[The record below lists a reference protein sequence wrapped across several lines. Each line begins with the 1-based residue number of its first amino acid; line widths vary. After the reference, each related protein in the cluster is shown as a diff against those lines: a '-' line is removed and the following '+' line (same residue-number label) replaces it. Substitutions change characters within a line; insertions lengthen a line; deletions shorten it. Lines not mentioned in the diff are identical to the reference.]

1 MIRRL
6 LAAAVLAATLAGT
19 SAAQAPDS
27 TAGRSCFRGRP
38 LSQCRSF
45 WITEAGYG
53 VRLSSVNPQTGYRP
67 GGWLLPSVELG
78 GLRNLSPR
86 VAVAASVGAVVLGGA
101 HLTAKP
107 RIRYWLSPTA
117 ALDFAPGLVLTGSQE
132 IGRVTADASVM
143 FGDRVGITA
152 QTFIVPET
160 TYQTGS
166 EPTTR
171 KRLAVYLGLRLGS
184 KLGVGGAA
192 ADALGLLVAVGAYLI
207 ACGHGCD

>member
-6 LAAAVLAATLAGT
+6 LAAILVATLADT

-27 TAGRSCFRGRP
+27 AQGRSCFRGRP
-38 LSQCRSF
+38 LAQCRSF

-53 VRLSSVNPQTGYRP
+53 LRLSSVDQQTGYRP

-78 GLRNLSPR
+78 GMRNLSSR
-86 VAVAASVGAVVLGGA
+86 VAVGASIGAGVLGDA
-101 HLTAKP
+101 YLTAKP

-132 IGRVTADASVM
+132 IERVTADASVM

-160 TYQTGS
+160 TYQAG

-192 ADALGLLVAVGAYLI
+192 ADALGFLVAVGAYFV
-207 ACGHGCD
+207 ACGRGCD